1 MSFLVQYDLLLYAVF
16 GVCVFFV
23 SYRFLPSFL
32 RFAYDKT
39 FSSQKEIIEIIE
51 KMRIQKDH
59 KKTVMYL
66 WFLSLAMGVLPV
78 IVLLPH
84 FLAGLVAGVIC
95 FFMTWIGVRS
105 VVRSL
110 WGRYCSL
117 AVEQM
122 REGMVLM
129 ANGMKVG
136 LSVTQAMERVI
147 EGMKGPLSSEFTLV
161 LNKIKLGMSVE
172 EAMTEM
178 AERVP
183 MPDMIMMVTSV
194 NILKETG
201 GNLAETFA
209 VIAETIR
216 SRQKVESKIK
226 ALTAQGMM
234 QAKIIS
240 AVPVVILGLLYFINR
255 SYAVVLFTTA
265 LGWVCLLI
273 IAVLVIIGGKVMKK
287 VATIDV

>member
-1 MSFLVQYDLLLYAVF
+1 MSFLVQYDLLLYLIFA
-16 GVCVFFV
+16 VCVFFI
-23 SYRFLPSFL
+23 SYRFFPPFL

-39 FSSQKEIIEIIE
+39 TSSQKEIIEIIE

-66 WFLSLAMGVLPV
+66 WGLSLAMGLIPV
-78 IVLLPH
+78 VITLPH
-84 FLAGLVAGVIC
+84 FLAGVGIGIIS
-95 FFMTWIGVRS
+95 FFMTWVGVRS
-105 VVRSL
+105 IMRSL
-110 WGRYCSL
+110 WTRYCFL
-117 AVEQM
+117 VVEQM
-122 REGMVLM
+122 LEGMVLM

-136 LSVTQAMERVI
+136 LSVTQSMERVI
-147 EGMKGPLSSEFTLV
+147 DGMKGPLSSEFTLV

-172 EAMTEM
+172 EAMREM

-183 MPDMIMMVTSV
+183 MPDVIMLVTSI

-234 QAKIIS
+234 QARIIS
-240 AVPVVILGLLYFINR
+240 AVPFVIMGLLYFINR
-255 SYAVVLFTTA
+255 SYAVVLFTTV
-265 LGWVCLLI
+265 LGLVCV
-273 IAVLVIIGGKVMKK
+273 AFVVVLVIIGGKMMKK